1 MNEGRRKGGS
11 PLNGRYWF
19 SFLPSQFTKT
29 WIDKKNAQDHDKE
42 REKEELWM
50 MERTLYISGQWE
62 ERQGERG
69 RKENMG

>member
-1 MNEGRRKGGS
+1 MRMNEERRKGGS

-42 REKEELWM
+42 RAKEELWM
-50 MERTLYISGQWE
+50 MERT
-62 ERQGERG
+62 
-69 RKENMG
+69 